1 MAELLILNASL
12 LPFFFIG
19 IMQSTGLR
27 DYQLATKAKIF
38 EAWKLHPNVMV
49 QMPTGTGKTHLL
61 AAVVHD
67 VLEAGGGRGCV
78 WIVAHRRELV
88 EQIEETVA
96 RYGLEKTDGRVRA
109 CSIQWLARHWED
121 TGEKPVLIVI
131 DEAHHA
137 LAETYRELWKR
148 YPDTPKLGMTATP
161 CRLNGRGFTD
171 LFDRLVASGS
181 IADFIRKGWLSV
193 FDYISIRPESE
204 DQRLIDGLAKR
215 GADGDYQVK
224 EMDAVLN
231 RRPGIGRLY
240 EGMRRYAAGKKGIVY
255 AVSIGHARN
264 IAAYY
269 SAQGVRAEAIDSRTP
284 AALRKRL
291 VEEFRAGRIRVLVN
305 VDVFSEGFDCPD
317 VEFVQMARPTL
328 SLAKYLQQAGRG
340 LRKAEGKETCVLI
353 DHVGLYRMFGLP
365 VAERDWQATFEG
377 RLAGKGYA
385 TAGTHGQPEGVAGR
399 REREDDTTDYD
410 LEVVVEHGELL
421 EYLDATRHNRR
432 KEGLPYPLKPFKDRR
447 SGLYGLKRGE
457 TVTAPAAYGKVI
469 QTTEDVAEVEWADG
483 SRGLVDGRGSLVLTT
498 DSGRKA
504 KRLKHDLLEAT
515 DRNGRERYVDLRNN
529 CVYEER
535 PTVMDFGGLEL
546 LKAGNRYCT
555 RTRKV
560 YRTPPGLNRTDIVCK
575 GFYLKIL
582 DRLAALTD
590 RNADGTE
597 TRRNGC
603 ICLLA
608 DDPEEAYRFEG
619 QLADGS
625 IVVADSE
632 GRYYHAEAGKEKRYI
647 ARENAETAEGDPATA
662 TARLQVEAEARAGQR
677 LEEDRR
683 RQEEMRQTRLESL
696 ANAAPF
702 QSGRKWG
709 LKAGEQILIP
719 PIYRHIEKPV
729 GSYCAFE
736 MNPCQ
741 WGVVTLDG
749 QVVVEAK
756 YLNVEIGTD
765 GTARLTLLPGKT
777 QTVKLKP

>member
-1 MAELLILNASL
+1 
-12 LPFFFIG
+12 
-19 IMQSTGLR
+19 MQSTGLR

-96 RYGLEKTDGRVRA
+96 RYGLGRTDGRVRA
-109 CSIQWLARHWED
+109 CSIQWLSRHWAD
-121 TGEKPVLIVI
+121 AGEKPVLIVI

-171 LFDRLVASGS
+171 LFDRLVASDS

-284 AALRKRL
+284 APLRKRL

-328 SLAKYLQQAGRG
+328 SLAKYL
-340 LRKAEGKETCVLI
+340 
-353 DHVGLYRMFGLP
+353 
-365 VAERDWQATFEG
+365 
-377 RLAGKGYA
+377 
-385 TAGTHGQPEGVAGR
+385 
-399 REREDDTTDYD
+399 
-410 LEVVVEHGELL
+410 
-421 EYLDATRHNRR
+421 
-432 KEGLPYPLKPFKDRR
+432 
-447 SGLYGLKRGE
+447 
-457 TVTAPAAYGKVI
+457 
-469 QTTEDVAEVEWADG
+469 
-483 SRGLVDGRGSLVLTT
+483 
-498 DSGRKA
+498 
-504 KRLKHDLLEAT
+504 
-515 DRNGRERYVDLRNN
+515 
-529 CVYEER
+529 
-535 PTVMDFGGLEL
+535 
-546 LKAGNRYCT
+546 
-555 RTRKV
+555 
-560 YRTPPGLNRTDIVCK
+560 
-575 GFYLKIL
+575 
-582 DRLAALTD
+582 
-590 RNADGTE
+590 
-597 TRRNGC
+597 
-603 ICLLA
+603 
-608 DDPEEAYRFEG
+608 
-619 QLADGS
+619 
-625 IVVADSE
+625 
-632 GRYYHAEAGKEKRYI
+632 
-647 ARENAETAEGDPATA
+647 
-662 TARLQVEAEARAGQR
+662 
-677 LEEDRR
+677 
-683 RQEEMRQTRLESL
+683 
-696 ANAAPF
+696 
-702 QSGRKWG
+702 
-709 LKAGEQILIP
+709 
-719 PIYRHIEKPV
+719 
-729 GSYCAFE
+729 
-736 MNPCQ
+736 
-741 WGVVTLDG
+741 
-749 QVVVEAK
+749 
-756 YLNVEIGTD
+756 
-765 GTARLTLLPGKT
+765 
-777 QTVKLKP
+777 

>member
-1 MAELLILNASL
+1 MQAS
-12 LPFFFIG
+12 
-19 IMQSTGLR
+19 GLR

-121 TGEKPVLIVI
+121 TREKPVLIVI

-171 LFDRLVASGS
+171 LFDRLVASDS

-215 GADGDYQVK
+215 GADGDYQMK

-269 SAQGVRAEAIDSRTP
+269 SAQGVRAEAIDSHTP
-284 AALRKRL
+284 APLRKRL

-377 RLAGKGYA
+377 RLAGKGIVTSGTR
-385 TAGTHGQPEGVAGR
+385 TAACTVTERR
-399 REREDDTTDYD
+399 RETEESNEP
-410 LEVVVEHGELL
+410 LEVVMSHERLL
-421 EYLDATRHNRR
+421 DCLRN
-432 KEGLPYPLKPFKDRR
+432 GLPCGPDGGRVEDELKPFRDRK
-447 SGLYGLKRGE
+447 SGLWGLKRGRLLTVKARYARVFDVRDDLAAVRFGDWSTGIVDGNGTVRRKTGRCTRVRLLPDGLAELTDGRE
-457 TVTAPAAYGKVI
+457 TDYMDLRT
-469 QTTEDVAEVEWADG
+469 G
-483 SRGLVDGRGSLVLTT
+483 SRY
-498 DSGRKA
+498 A
-504 KRLKHDLLEAT
+504 
-515 DRNGRERYVDLRNN
+515 
-529 CVYEER
+529 ER
-535 PTVMDFGGLEL
+535 PTVVKYGRMEL
-546 LKAGNRYCT
+546 LRVGDAYCS
-555 RTRKV
+555 RTKHV
-560 YRTPPGLNRTDIVCK
+560 YRSRPGMSEYDIADC
-575 GFYLKIL
+575 GFYLKIYRTI
-582 DRLAALTD
+582 DFRPWECI
-590 RNADGTE
+590 GTSL
-597 TRRNGC
+597 NQDC
-603 ICLLA
+603 VCLLA
-608 DDPEEAYRFEG
+608 DDGEEYYWFCGE
-619 QLADGS
+619 LADGS
-625 IVVADSE
+625 IVTADGE
-632 GRYYHAEAGKEKRYI
+632 GRYYRVTADGKRQYM
-647 ARENAETAEGDPATA
+647 ARENPGQGEEDFHTALS
-662 TARLQVEAEARAGQR
+662 RLQAEVELLAEKRKEKER
-677 LEEDRR
+677 LEQEKRR
-683 RQEEMRQTRLESL
+683 KERLEGL
-696 ANAAPF
+696 RQAVPF
-702 QSGRKWG
+702 RSGLKWG
-709 LKAGEQILIP
+709 LKVGERVVVP
-719 PIYRHIEKPV
+719 PVYRSIRMPV
-729 GSYCAFE
+729 GNYCAVE
-736 MNPCQ
+736 GHAHQ
-741 WGVVTLDG
+741 WGIIMLDG
-749 QVVVEAK
+749 RVVVETR
-756 YLNVEIGTD
+756 YLNVEIREN
-765 GTARLTLLPGKT
+765 GTADLTLIPGKT
-777 QTVKLKP
+777 RTVKL